1 MTMGEKKNS
10 ELQLVCAADFSD
22 LTAQSSAAPRKRSHL
37 LLHAGP
43 DDQVQRL
50 VIAAQP
56 GTYVRPH
63 QHEAQWEMLA
73 LQNGCKDIVTFDAD
87 GTVLSRITL
96 SRTSPIVQIPRLVW
110 HTSVVREPDTIVLE
124 IKPGPYAPNRFAEWA
139 PEEAANERDHFC
151 GGSRAPKPAGGG
163 RNNGWGTGWRAE

>member
-10 ELQLVCAADFSD
+10 ELQLVGAAEFSD
-22 LTAQSSAAPRKRSHL
+22 LTAQSAAAPRKRSHL

-50 VIAAQP
+50 IIAAQP
-56 GTYVRPH
+56 DTYVRPH
-63 QHEAQWEMLA
+63 HHDAQWEMLA
-73 LQNGCKDIVTFDAD
+73 LQNECKDIVTFDAD

-110 HTSVVREPDTIVLE
+110 HTSVVREPDTIVVE
-124 IKPGPYAPNRFAEWA
+124 IKPGPYAPNRFAGWA
-139 PEEAANERDHFC
+139 PEESSAQTEPFLRWVTSAE
-151 GGSRAPKPAGGG
+151 
-163 RNNGWGTGWRAE
+163 TGQRWRE

>member
-10 ELQLVCAADFSD
+10 ELQLVGAAQFSD
-22 LTAQSSAAPRKRSHL
+22 LTAQSAAAPRKRSHL

-50 VIAAQP
+50 IIAAQP
-56 GTYVRPH
+56 DTYVRPH
-63 QHEAQWEMLA
+63 HHDAQWEMLA
-73 LQNGCKDIVTFDAD
+73 LQNGCMDIVTFDAD

-110 HTSVVREPDTIVLE
+110 HTSVVREPDTIVVE
-124 IKPGPYAPNRFAEWA
+124 IKPGPYAPNRFAGWA
-139 PEEAANERDHFC
+139 PEESSAQTEPFLRWVTSAE
-151 GGSRAPKPAGGG
+151 
-163 RNNGWGTGWRAE
+163 TGQRWRE

>member
-10 ELQLVCAADFSD
+10 ELQLVGAAEFSD
-22 LTAQSSAAPRKRSHL
+22 LTAQSAAAPRKRSHL

-63 QHEAQWEMLA
+63 HHDAQWEMLA
-73 LQNGCKDIVTFDAD
+73 LQNGCMDIVTFDAD
-87 GTVLSRITL
+87 GTVLSRVTL
-96 SRTSPIVQIPRLVW
+96 NRTSPIVQIPRLVW
-110 HTSVVREPDTIVLE
+110 HTSVVREPDTIVVE

>member
-10 ELQLVCAADFSD
+10 ELQLVGAAQFSD
-22 LTAQSSAAPRKRSHL
+22 LTAQSAAAPRKRSHL

-50 VIAAQP
+50 VIAAQL

-73 LQNGCKDIVTFDAD
+73 LQNGCMDIVMFDEDA
-87 GTVLSRITL
+87 TVLGRITL
-96 SRTSPIVQIPRLVW
+96 DRAAPIVQIPRLVW
-110 HTSVVREPDTIVLE
+110 HTSVVREPDTIVVE
-124 IKPGPYAPNRFAEWA
+124 IKPGPYVPNRFAGWA
-139 PEEAANERDHFC
+139 PEEGSERT
-151 GGSRAPKPAGGG
+151 GSFLRWVTSAETG
-163 RNNGWGTGWRAE
+163 RRWQE

>member
-22 LTAQSSAAPRKRSHL
+22 LTAQSAAAPRKRSHL

-110 HTSVVREPDTIVLE
+110 HTSVVREPDTIVVE

-139 PEEAANERDHFC
+139 PEEGTER
-151 GGSRAPKPAGGG
+151 AGPFLRWVTSAETG
-163 RNNGWGTGWRAE
+163 RRWQE

>member
-10 ELQLVCAADFSD
+10 ELQLVGAAQFSD
-22 LTAQSSAAPRKRSHL
+22 LTAQSAAAPRKRSHL

-50 VIAAQP
+50 IIAAQP
-56 GTYVRPH
+56 DTYVRPH
-63 QHEAQWEMLA
+63 HHDAQWEMLA
-73 LQNGCKDIVTFDAD
+73 LQNGCMDIVTFDAD

-110 HTSVVREPDTIVLE
+110 HTSVVREPDTIVVE
-124 IKPGPYAPNRFAEWA
+124 IKPGPYAPNRFAGWA
-139 PEEAANERDHFC
+139 PEESSAQTEPFWRWVTSAE
-151 GGSRAPKPAGGG
+151 
-163 RNNGWGTGWRAE
+163 TGQRWRE

>member
-10 ELQLVCAADFSD
+10 ELQLVGAAQFSD
-22 LTAQSSAAPRKRSHL
+22 LTRQAAAASRKRSHL
-37 LLHAGP
+37 LLHAGR

-50 VIAAQP
+50 IIAAQP

-63 QHEAQWEMLA
+63 QHGSQWEMLI
-73 LQNGCKDIVTFDAD
+73 LQSGCMDIVTFDAA

-110 HTSVVREPDTIVLE
+110 HTSVVREPDTIIVE
-124 IKPGPYAPNRFAEWA
+124 IKPGPYAPNKFAGWA
-139 PEEAANERDHFC
+139 PEEGSERAGPFLRWVASA
-151 GGSRAPKPAGGG
+151 GSGHR
-163 RNNGWGTGWRAE
+163 WRE

>member
-22 LTAQSSAAPRKRSHL
+22 LTAQSAAAPRKRSHL
-37 LLHAGP
+37 LLYAGP

>member
-1 MTMGEKKNS
+1 MGEKKNS
-10 ELQLVCAADFSD
+10 ELQLVGAAEFSD
-22 LTAQSSAAPRKRSHL
+22 LTAQSAAAPRKRSHL

-50 VIAAQP
+50 IIAAQP

-63 QHEAQWEMLA
+63 QHGAQWEMLA
-73 LQNGCKDIVTFDAD
+73 LQNGRMDIVTFDAD

-96 SRTSPIVQIPRLVW
+96 SRTSPIVQIPRLIW

-124 IKPGPYAPNRFAEWA
+124 IKPGPYAPNRFAGWA
-139 PEEAANERDHFC
+139 PEEGSER
-151 GGSRAPKPAGGG
+151 
-163 RNNGWGTGWRAE
+163 TGPFLRWVTSAETGQRWRE